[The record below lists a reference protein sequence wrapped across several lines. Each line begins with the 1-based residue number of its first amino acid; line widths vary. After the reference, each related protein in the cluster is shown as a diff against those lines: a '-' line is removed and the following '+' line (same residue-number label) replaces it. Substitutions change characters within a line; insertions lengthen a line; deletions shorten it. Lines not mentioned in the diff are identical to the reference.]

1 MSAQMDGAVRREGAG
16 EVLLL
21 AGLVVLL
28 LVGAYLSW
36 TRKDDTLTAEKV
48 NINTLAPERVTEL
61 VWSTRTQTVAVSRKK
76 AGDAD
81 YVWFDVKSGKSTKGW
96 KGNKAA
102 ATLFEQFAPFVALRS
117 LGTVL
122 DPAQLT
128 ETKLERPDS
137 KLIVRTSGD
146 DKVYEAG
153 GRTFGSRDWYLRAAG
168 GKEVFVV
175 ASKVLQDLDFA
186 ESKYMQRDLTTL
198 DKKDVASVVL
208 KAGPKEQ
215 KFLQQNK
222 LSPTDA
228 FWTRA
233 EAPDAKDESV
243 ANYLRKVEGLKALSY
258 AEPAV
263 VEGATRILDL
273 TYYEEEAPKETLTL
287 YRGGEAGKERY
298 YVVTP
303 VTVVPV
309 EVAKSVAEQ
318 LEQDLAGILNN

>member
-1 MSAQMDGAVRREGAG
+1 MSAQIEGAVRREGAG
-16 EVLLL
+16 EVRLL

-48 NINTLAPERVTEL
+48 NINTLAAERVTEL

-76 AGDAD
+76 SGDAE
-81 YVWFDVKSGKSTKGW
+81 YVWFDVKSGKTTKGW
-96 KGNKAA
+96 KGNKGAA
-102 ATLFEQFAPFVALRS
+102 ALFEQFAPFVALRS

-122 DPAQLT
+122 DSAQLT

-137 KLIVRTSGD
+137 KLIVRTSGE
-146 DKVYEAG
+146 DKVYEVG
-153 GRTFGSRDWYLRAAG
+153 GRTFGSRDWYLRAVG

-186 ESKYMQRDLTTL
+186 ESKYMQRDLSTL
-198 DKKDVASVVL
+198 DKKDVSAVVI

-233 EAPDAKDESV
+233 SAPDTKDESV

-258 AEPAV
+258 AEPSV
-263 VEGATRILDL
+263 VEGATRVLDL
-273 TYYEEEAPKETLTL
+273 TSFEDETPKETLTL
-287 YRGGEAGKERY
+287 YRGGEPGKERY
-298 YVVTP
+298 YVVAP

-318 LEQDLAGILNN
+318 LEQDLAGILD